1 MKRLLFS
8 LLAIIALQI
17 TGYAQRAASKTY
29 YISPSGNNANPGTS
43 RTLAWKTIDNVNKLI
58 LHPRDSVLLEG
69 GQTFAGAIAL
79 DSLDGGLPG
88 KPVVISS
95 YGKGMAVIDAGNT
108 NGITCTNCSYVT
120 ISGIKVIGSGVASNT
135 SSGILLGATSIIKP
149 CKGIVLD
156 GCVAEGFHNF
166 GILISCGEA
175 DAVKGMDS
183 VTISNCVATAN
194 GEGGIS
200 SIGSQTAFHLTHIRV
215 THCRAF
221 LNKGIPAKTDGHSGN
236 GIVMSGVKYLLVDS
250 CLAYENG
257 ALNNCS
263 AGGPVGIWMW
273 VCQDAV
279 IEHCESHHNH
289 AGLTKDGG
297 GFDIDGGCSNCTI
310 QYNYSH
316 DNEGAGYLLAEYG
329 AGLPFT
335 NNTVRFNI
343 SQNDGRKNGYGGIA
357 FWGVS
362 DAFKVTN
369 TYVYNNTVFVNAEK
383 LVNGT
388 PAAVMTMGNQ
398 LSHVLVANN
407 VFIATGGA
415 RLLNSDTPLDTTV
428 IYFAGNNYYSTGTTK
443 AFNYNNTL
451 LQGVAEWYTANPAQ
465 ETILGQ
471 TVATFTNPC
480 YAQAGAGPLA
490 NYKQPL
496 LGLAAY
502 HLQAGKH
509 APSGICIGKLFGIH
523 VGQHDFFGSPLTSLN
538 RCMVGAVVK

>member
-1 MKRLLFS
+1 MNRLLLS
-8 LLAIIALQI
+8 LLTTIALQVAGHAQKGAGQSYFVSP
-17 TGYAQRAASKTY
+17 TG
-29 YISPSGNNANPGTS
+29 NDANTGTS
-43 RTLAWKTIDNVNKLI
+43 KAQAWQTINKVNGITLHAGD
-58 LHPRDSVLLEG
+58 RVLFEG
-69 GQTFAGAIAL
+69 GKTFAGTLVL

-95 YGKGMAVIDAGNT
+95 YGSGMAVIDAGNA
-108 NGITCTNCSYVT
+108 NGITSADCAYLKIARLQVK
-120 ISGIKVIGSGVASNT
+120 GGGVESNT
-135 SSGILLGATSIIKP
+135 GTGILLSANSVNKT
-149 CKGIVLD
+149 CKVIVVD
-156 GCVAEGFHNF
+156 GCIAEGFHNF

-236 GIVMSGVKYLLVDS
+236 GIVMSGVRHLLVDS

-289 AGLTKDGG
+289 AGLNKDGG

-335 NNTVRFNI
+335 NNTIRFNI

-369 TYVYNNTVFVNAEK
+369 TYVYNNTVFVNAK
-383 LVNGT
+383 NLVTGV

-415 RLLNSDTPLDTTV
+415 RLLNSDTPLDTNV
-428 IYFAGNNYYSTGTTK
+428 IYFAGNNYYSTGNTN

-451 LQGVAEWYTANPAQ
+451 LQGFAEWQAASPMQ
-465 ETILGQ
+465 ETVQGRN
-471 TVATFTNPC
+471 VAVLASPC
-480 YAQAGAGPLA
+480 YAKPGFGPLA
-490 NYKQPL
+490 NYPQPL
-496 LGLAAY
+496 AGLAAY
-502 HLQAGKH
+502 RLQPGKKPAAG
-509 APSGICIGKLFGIH
+509 IGMATMFGIDT
-523 VGQHDFFGSPLTSLN
+523 GKQDFFGTTLAKQN
-538 RCMVGAVVK
+538 RNKAGAVVE